1 MTRDEIAHPAIVSRD
16 RWLAEQKKL
25 LADEK
30 ELIKHYDRVNAE
42 PRRLPTVKGKDYFF
56 DGPNGKP
63 SLKDLFE
70 VRRRFDPTWDKATQ
84 AWRANQL
91 IQELLPRAPNKLP
104 RKRLDF
110 HGGQAYRLG

>member
-16 RWLAEQKKL
+16 QWLAEQKKL

-30 ELIKHYDRVNAE
+30 QLIKHYDRVNAE
-42 PRRLPTVKGKDYFF
+42 PRRLPMVKGKDYFF

-70 VRRRFDPTWDKATQ
+70 LRRQLIVYHLRFDPTWDKAAQ

-91 IQELLPRAPNKLP
+91 IQELLP